1 MDSYASSDMTSY
13 SGDLS
18 AFGPTLTS
26 GGYLKG
32 LTSYSY
38 QQHPY
43 SAGSFPRLVPR
54 SFLRERYE
62 PLMKDSHTTD
72 IAPYDTESIPS
83 RGRPSYHSGYED
95 CHPELGGQQS
105 QEPQSPQAP
114 EIERGNKLLC
124 FQNRLCNFVLLD
136 YALRQTSISLSAQ
149 LHGMFFLTKTSRG
162 GPELVSASSVEI
174 TCYRRN
180 LFQITGSVTL
190 PHMMQYVVTEQG
202 DRVPIV
208 SQELSVSA
216 VESVEGSPVKIIS
229 VPFKASAAGAT
240 SNPEEKSERE
250 PTPFTLDQ
258 IPNRDGEGDYS
269 VLPFAWKRLQFR
281 VATANN
287 GRRKELQQH
296 FTIRLGVNAT
306 LATGV
311 KVCVCQA
318 LSGPIIVR
326 GRSPRNFQAKE
337 DVPLADSRPPG
348 RKPVPS
354 PAVSRH
360 SPSDLSQAQSS
371 VKQEAYHM
379 SSTPQHQAQAQ
390 PGYFEWT
397 ADSPDSNVVLHS
409 SASPSTTRSFSVSPY
424 AQHLPDLTR
433 VRKPSLKRKSSYT
446 SCPTPMT
453 LSIPEA
459 TSVSESRSAPTERP
473 YKFSCTRSP
482 ADSSP
487 NPSYFP
493 TLASTSLPSAPYSFT
508 PNFPVQAFQ
517 GSIPFRPHG
526 VDSAEPLYNYFP
538 GSMITDSWP
547 HQSDNMY
554 QSHMMHTRTL
564 PPATSVGGA
573 DSGIRNPRYMNDD
586 MAS

>member
-1 MDSYASSDMTSY
+1 MS
-13 SGDLS
+13 
-18 AFGPTLTS
+18 
-26 GGYLKG
+26 
-32 LTSYSY
+32 
-38 QQHPY
+38 
-43 SAGSFPRLVPR
+43 RLR
-54 SFLRERYE
+54 
-62 PLMKDSHTTD
+62 KDSHTND
-72 IAPYDTESIPS
+72 VSPYDTDSLTS
-83 RGRPSYHSGYED
+83 HGRPSYHSGYD
-95 CHPELGGQQS
+95 DSHSDVAGHQS
-105 QEPQSPQAP
+105 QGPQSPQIP

-124 FQNRLCNFVLLD
+124 FQNPTCNLVLLD
-136 YALRQTSISLSAQ
+136 YAMRQTSISLSAQ
-149 LHGMFFLTKTSRG
+149 LHGMFFLAKSSRAG
-162 GPELVSASSVEI
+162 SELVSVSSAEL

-229 VPFKASAAGAT
+229 VPFKPSAAGAT
-240 SNPEEKSERE
+240 SNGEDKSERE
-250 PTPFTLDQ
+250 PTPFMLDQ

-296 FTIRLGVNAT
+296 FTVRLAVSAT
-306 LATGV
+306 LASGA
-311 KVCVCQA
+311 KVSICQA

-348 RKPVPS
+348 RKSVPS
-354 PAVSRH
+354 PVVSRH
-360 SPSDLSQAQSS
+360 SPSDMSQAQSS
-371 VKQEAYHM
+371 IKQEAYQLG
-379 SSTPQHQAQAQ
+379 STSQHQAQAQ

-397 ADSPDSNVVLHS
+397 ANSPDSNMVLQS

-424 AQHLPDLTR
+424 AQHLPELTR

-453 LSIPEA
+453 LSIPEN
-459 TSVSESRSAPTERP
+459 TCVSESRSAPTERP
-473 YKFSCTRSP
+473 YKLPCTRSP
-482 ADSSP
+482 LDSSQ
-487 NPSYFP
+487 NPSYCP
-493 TLASTSLPSAPYSFT
+493 TQMSSSLPSAPYSFG
-508 PNFPVQAFQ
+508 PNFPVQAFP
-517 GSIPFRPHG
+517 GNIPFRSNG
-526 VDSAEPLYNYFP
+526 VDTAELLYNYFP
-538 GSMITDSWP
+538 GAMSPDAWP
-547 HQSDNMY
+547 HQADTMY
-554 QSHMMHTRTL
+554 QAHMMHTRTL

-573 DSGIRNPRYMNDD
+573 DAGIRNPRYMNQD
-586 MAS
+586 MA